1 MQATRQNTW
10 LMLTISILALMSGLI
25 FVIRHIHGPSDGARL
40 EPGQKN
46 ITSEGLILTPFEA
59 NSNSIQAGDLVIA
72 VNGTEMETWA
82 QSLLGTHEGSDW
94 EIGQTLIYTVSRTG
108 KNLELPVTLRQYPL
122 KANLLKNWGL
132 ISFATA
138 FLLIAGFIRIRKPN
152 HHGGQILFLTACAL
166 AGSTA
171 WSFGLQV
178 SDFTDGTGFWLYKIS
193 TLLFYDLFWIGG
205 LHFALIFP
213 KPNPILLKSR
223 FIIPAIYVIPYFL
236 LGTFLILARSASS
249 GILDWFSRWT
259 VPEGIHATFFLSMTL
274 LATIWQYR
282 NSRSGITR
290 HQIRW
295 ITFASLISGGS
306 GLLLYVIPSVLGRQI
321 IDINLAGLIV
331 LPFPIAIAIAIL
343 RHNLFDIDKLIN
355 RTMVY
360 GALSASTMTLYIFI
374 VGYLSDKFQINDR
387 TIITFFT
394 TGLVAILF
402 QPLRNWLQKSVNR
415 WMYGERDEPYQV
427 LVNLSEQMGKTL
439 SPENTLPTLIETIAR
454 TLKLPCVTIT
464 LFHSGIEETQATFG
478 LPKEPFIQLPLIH
491 HSELIGYLKVS
502 QRSHD
507 EEFSLSEKH
516 LLENIAAQASTAAF
530 NVRLMHDLQR
540 ARLNLV
546 TAREEERRRIRRDL
560 HDGLGPNLASL
571 TLRADTI
578 HNLLEHDPQRAD
590 QMLGDL
596 KRQIQSTIQ
605 DVRLLV
611 YELRPP
617 ALDELGLIGAIES
630 FIDKNATTQP
640 EIILNAAK
648 PFPDLSAALEVAVY
662 RIAMEGLNNILRHA
676 KAEHAIIEIRIQNKE
691 LIIDIQ
697 DDGIGMSPVS
707 ITGVGLASM
716 REHAEELGGKF
727 KVLPAQPGFHIRAE
741 IPFLEERYNG

>member
-1 MQATRQNTW
+1 MQVSRKNDW
-10 LMLTISILALMSGLI
+10 LTLTVSILAILSGLFFI
-25 FVIRHIHGPSDGARL
+25 TRHILGAFDGARL
-40 EPGQKN
+40 EPGQSN
-46 ITSEGLILTPFEA
+46 ITSKGLILTPFE
-59 NSNSIQAGDLVIA
+59 NHFGSIQAGDLVIA
-72 VNGTEMETWA
+72 VNGTDLETWA
-82 QSLLGTHEGSDW
+82 QSLIGSHQGSEW
-94 EIGQTLIYTVSRTG
+94 EIGQTLIYTISRSG
-108 KNLELPVTLRQYPL
+108 KELEIPVTLRQYPL
-122 KANLLKNWGL
+122 KANLINNWGL
-132 ISFATA
+132 ISFAIA
-138 FLLIAGFIRIRKPN
+138 FLLIAGFVRIRQPN
-152 HHGGQILFLTACAL
+152 HSGGQILFLTACAL

-178 SDFTDGTGFWLYKIS
+178 SDFTNGTGFWFYKIS
-193 TLLFYDLFWIGG
+193 TLLFYNLFWIGG

-223 FIIPAIYVIPYFL
+223 FIIPAIYVIPYLL
-236 LGTFLILARSASS
+236 LGTFLIVARRASS

-259 VPEGIHATFFLSMTL
+259 IPEGMHASLFLSMTL
-274 LATIWQYR
+274 FALIWQYR
-282 NSRSGITR
+282 HNRTGKTS

-295 ITFASLISGGS
+295 IAFAGLLSGSS
-306 GLLLYVIPSVLGRQI
+306 GLLLYIIPGALGHQI
-321 IDINLAGLIV
+321 IDLNLAGLIV
-331 LPFPIAIAIAIL
+331 IPFPLAIAIAIL

-360 GALSASTMTLYIFI
+360 GALSGSTIALYIFI
-374 VGYLSDKFQINDR
+374 VGYMSDTFRINDR
-387 TIITFFT
+387 SLITFLT

-402 QPLRNWLQKSVNR
+402 QPLRNLLQKSVNR
-415 WMYGERDEPYQV
+415 WMYGDRDEPYQV
-427 LVNLSEQMGKTL
+427 LANLSDQMGKTL

-454 TLKLPCVTIT
+454 TLKLPFVTIT
-464 LFHSGIEETQATFG
+464 LFHSGKEETQATFG

-502 QRSHD
+502 QRSQD

-578 HNLLEHDPQRAD
+578 HNLLESDPKQAD

-605 DVRLLV
+605 DIRSLV

-617 ALDELGLIGAIES
+617 ALDELGLIGALES
-630 FIDKNATTQP
+630 FIDKQGTTPP
-640 EIILNAAK
+640 EIILKAAR
-648 PFPDLSAALEVAVY
+648 PFPELSAALEVAVY
-662 RIAMEGLNNILRHA
+662 RIAMEGLNNIFRHA
-676 KAEHAIIEIRIQNKE
+676 KAQHAYIEIQIKNKQ
-691 LIIDIQ
+691 LSIDIQ
-697 DDGIGMSPVS
+697 DDGIGMLPGAV
-707 ITGVGLASM
+707 TGVGLASM
-716 REHAEELGGKF
+716 RERAEELGGEF
-727 KVLPAQPGFHIRAE
+727 SILHAQSGFHILAK
-741 IPFLEERYNG
+741 IPFLEEVYNG